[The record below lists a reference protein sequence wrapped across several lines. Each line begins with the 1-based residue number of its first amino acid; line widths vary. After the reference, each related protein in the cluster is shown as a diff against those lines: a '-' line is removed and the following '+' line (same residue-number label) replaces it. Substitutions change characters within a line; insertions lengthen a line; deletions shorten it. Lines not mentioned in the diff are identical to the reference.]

1 LRVIRLLSLVC
12 LLALPA
18 AAHAQT
24 RRRTTTTRRPAPTT
38 RSKPSPVSV
47 TTLNEARLKVADRL
61 KVLTRFLYLYARASR
76 DLEATEAQARQAG
89 AQSPTL
95 ERSRAELRANLQNVS
110 AGLDD
115 LERYF
120 KLTPGADR
128 YYQSLAGVAATSA
141 RAEQSVAAGQYD
153 QAGRALLDVVNRLTD
168 VLLEME

>member
-1 LRVIRLLSLVC
+1 
-12 LLALPA
+12 
-18 AAHAQT
+18 
-24 RRRTTTTRRPAPTT
+24 
-38 RSKPSPVSV
+38 V

-61 KVLTRFLYLYARASR
+61 KVLTKFLYLYARASR
-76 DLEATEAQARQAG
+76 DLETTEAQARQSG

-128 YYQSLAGVAATSA
+128 YYQSLSGVAATA
-141 RAEQSVAAGQYD
+141 GRAESNVAAGQYD